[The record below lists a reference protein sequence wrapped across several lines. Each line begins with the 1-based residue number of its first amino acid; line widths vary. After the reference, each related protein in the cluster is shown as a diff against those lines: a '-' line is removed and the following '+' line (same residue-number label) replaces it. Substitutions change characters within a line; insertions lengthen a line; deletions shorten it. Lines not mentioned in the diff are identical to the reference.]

1 MIKWFKWSVGLKS
14 LTRTQKFPSIA
25 IGNKCCTI
33 TNYNYYYSQ
42 CRHIYKTLYSLCQIQ
57 EMAYEVD
64 HKRTETKVL
73 RFQLKV
79 LEFATGYGMIFGKPK
94 NPAASLRK
102 IFGGPYHSVIAHMPL
117 MYRYISL
124 LTVAV
129 EAEERQFHDLRWV
142 NNKSRHWL
150 HK

>member
-1 MIKWFKWSVGLKS
+1 
-14 LTRTQKFPSIA
+14 
-25 IGNKCCTI
+25 
-33 TNYNYYYSQ
+33 
-42 CRHIYKTLYSLCQIQ
+42 
-57 EMAYEVD
+57 MAYEVD

-129 EAEERQFHDLRWV
+129 EAEERQFHDLR
-142 NNKSRHWL
+142 
-150 HK
+150 